1 MTKRGTS
8 PTGPGRREKAAA
20 LRERDRKA
28 ERRRGTLI
36 IGSAA
41 AVSVVLLGWVTIAVM
56 DAQREQDEL
65 ADAAGGDIE
74 GVEDFS
80 ELGRNHVEA
89 LVDYPQ
95 NPSVGGDHASVW
107 TNCGVYSEP
116 VDPMQTTHS
125 LEHGAVW
132 IGHDPALSGGQLDTL
147 ESLAE
152 RNPYVVLSPV
162 EDMEAPVTASAWG
175 VQLSVDSV
183 EDPRLT
189 TFAAKY
195 QEGEQTPE
203 PGAPCT
209 GGVGEP
215 A

>member
-1 MTKRGTS
+1 MTKPGTAS
-8 PTGPGRREKAAA
+8 TDPGRRERAAA
-20 LRERDRKA
+20 PRERERTA
-28 ERRRGTLI
+28 ERQRGALI
-36 IGSAA
+36 IASAA

-56 DAQREQDEL
+56 DTQPEQDGL

-74 GVEDFS
+74 GVEDFGD
-80 ELGRNHVEA
+80 LGRNHVEA

-95 NPSVGGDHASVW
+95 NPSVGGDHAPVW

-152 RNPYVVLSPV
+152 RSPYVVLSPV
-162 EDMEAPVTASAWG
+162 EGMEAPVTASAWG
-175 VQLSVDSV
+175 VRLSVDSV

-189 TFAAKY
+189 AFAEKY

-209 GGVGEP
+209 GGVGEST
-215 A
+215 